1 MILLY
6 RSLALLFIWSI
17 WGWFVRSNT
26 HPHPRM
32 VWKQSDLTISTLF
45 LYICLIKATLIL
57 IYGPNESNSLKLYAH
72 LHLNMFMHTHKL
84 SIALKCLLAAFMWG
98 ESAGHSTGTLN
109 DPRDVVI
116 CHPHRTFQLIPCW
129 FLLLMFSFLAW
140 NSVVKNISW

>member
-1 MILLY
+1 MMRTSWGSIRNIIRMSPYRILWPWSKT
-6 RSLALLFIWSI
+6 SLALLFIWSI

-84 SIALKCLLAAFMWG
+84 SIALKCLLAAFM
-98 ESAGHSTGTLN
+98 
-109 DPRDVVI
+109 
-116 CHPHRTFQLIPCW
+116 
-129 FLLLMFSFLAW
+129 
-140 NSVVKNISW
+140 